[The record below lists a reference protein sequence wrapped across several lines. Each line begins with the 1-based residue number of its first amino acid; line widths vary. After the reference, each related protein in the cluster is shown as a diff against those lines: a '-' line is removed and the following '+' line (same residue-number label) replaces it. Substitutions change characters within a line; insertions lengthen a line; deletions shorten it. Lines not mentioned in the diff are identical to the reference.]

1 MNRKTKSMLKTVAAV
16 KNILCDKA
24 THTMRVFHFI
34 VAWLYSNCNKIKN
47 KFLKRSEAIIQWKV

>member
-1 MNRKTKSMLKTVAAV
+1 MLKTVAAV